1 MERVFRRVME
11 SEAIDR
17 RIQRQPVHT
26 KQQGGDDA
34 QMLSEI
40 WDWEPRLSLLT
51 SSRRPAEI
59 CRPVGKLNLAFC
71 AMGPRGRRPARRMPH
86 GPTTEYACIV
96 FDVWLSVGLQAGRRV
111 QAKTS
116 MLRMIHTCDARRG
129 MPPRRRKLLRQ
140 PWHSTTNRDAE
151 PSVQPL
157 STEFQNFAIAECP
170 ASWKTCR
177 QSSCVERVL
186 SLMSSIHGGPT
197 GQDKRGCSKT

>member
-140 PWHSTTNRDAE
+140 PW
-151 PSVQPL
+151 
-157 STEFQNFAIAECP
+157 NFAIAECP